1 MSNRAEAAD
10 APPSAAL
17 AEPLAPWFGGKKY
30 LARRIIE
37 RIKATPHTCYAEP
50 FVGMGGVLLR
60 KATRAKSEIL
70 NDLNGEIVNL
80 FRALREHPVELARQ
94 FELTLASRAEFVRL
108 LAVPPETMTDI
119 QRAARWAYLQR
130 LSFSGK
136 PAHLVTPGQIGPS
149 AHHPARLTA
158 ARMRRLIGAAH
169 ERLQGVHIECLD
181 WDVFV
186 RRYDR
191 PHTLFYLDP
200 PYLGHEADY
209 GKGMFSAEDFARMA
223 ALLRGIEARFT
234 LSLNDT
240 PEVRATFEGFTV
252 EEVETR
258 YSINTK
264 ATRRAREVLIS
275 DGGE

>member
-1 MSNRAEAAD
+1 MSNHAEAAD
-10 APPSAAL
+10 APSAAP
-17 AEPLAPWFGGKKY
+17 AEPLAPWLGGKKY

-37 RIKATPHTCYAEP
+37 LIEAIPHTCYAEP
-50 FVGMGGVLLR
+50 FVGMGGILLR

-70 NDLNGEIVNL
+70 NDLNGDIVNL

-94 FELTLASRAEFVRL
+94 FELALASRAEFARL

-130 LSFSGK
+130 LSFGGK
-136 PAHLVTPGQIGPS
+136 PAHLATPGQIAPS
-149 AHHPARLTA
+149 TQHPARLTA

-181 WDVFV
+181 WAVFIA
-186 RRYDR
+186 RYDR
-191 PHTLFYLDP
+191 PRTLFYLDP

-209 GKGMFSAEDFARMA
+209 GKGMFSVEDFARMA
-223 ALLRGIEARFT
+223 ELLRGIEGRFI

-240 PEVRATFEGFTV
+240 PEVRATFEGFEI

-258 YSINTK
+258 YSVNAK
-264 ATRRAREVLIS
+264 ATRPAREVLIS
-275 DGGE
+275 GGRE

>member
-1 MSNRAEAAD
+1 MSNHAEAAD
-10 APPSAAL
+10 APSAAP
-17 AEPLAPWFGGKKY
+17 AEPLAPWLGGKKY

-37 RIKATPHTCYAEP
+37 LIEAIPHTCYAEP
-50 FVGMGGVLLR
+50 FVGMGGILLR

-70 NDLNGEIVNL
+70 NDLNGDIVNL

-94 FELTLASRAEFVRL
+94 FELALASRAEFARL

-149 AHHPARLTA
+149 THHPARLTA

-191 PHTLFYLDP
+191 PRTLFYLDP
-200 PYLGHEADY
+200 PYLGHETDY
-209 GKGMFSAEDFARMA
+209 GVGMFSVEDFARMA
-223 ALLRGIEARFT
+223 EPLRGIEGRFI

-240 PEVRATFEGFTV
+240 PEVRATFEGF
-252 EEVETR
+252 EIEALETR
-258 YSINTK
+258 YSVNVK

-275 DGGE
+275 GGRE